1 MKKSRGIISA
11 VGLVSCIAFACGGAK
26 ADPVGPNEL
35 LEAQQIA
42 LELSGDLRPPEDLTE
57 LVQND
62 LASIRAAYPQIA
74 DISYRPIASPDQI
87 IVGLT
92 DQAMQQFRNGQ
103 YHELDQLNA
112 LYGVIE
118 IDDPFHRIS
127 AIILNFDQVYNTPLL
142 ADLYLQDDPPG
153 MRYAEPNSYGGD
165 GSTISAGPP
174 FYTFIRAW
182 GDCPSGCIYHE
193 YWEFSVQDGQ
203 VDLIAHPATGDFDG
217 DGDVDAVDFGIWQ
230 AGYPMASGA
239 ALSDGDADGDGDV
252 DGIDFGLW
260 QIWYN
265 FPAGGYVIPEPA
277 TLGLLLIGSLAIL
290 RRRLVRSSPKGEDAR
305 R

>member
-1 MKKSRGIISA
+1 MKRSRRIISVVGLLLCITFA
-11 VGLVSCIAFACGGAK
+11 VGGA
-26 ADPVGPNEL
+26 NEL

-42 LELSGDLRPPEDLTE
+42 LELSGELRPPEDLTE
-57 LVQND
+57 LIQND
-62 LASIRAAYPQIA
+62 LAAIRAAYYPQIA

-142 ADLYLQDDPPG
+142 ADLYIQDDPPG
-153 MRYAEPNSYGGD
+153 MRYAQPNYYGGY
-165 GSTISAGPP
+165 GSTISAAPP
-174 FYTFIRAW
+174 LYTFIRAW
-182 GDCPSGCIYHE
+182 GDCPAGCIYHD

-203 VDLIAHPATGDFDG
+203 VDLI
-217 DGDVDAVDFGIWQ
+217 
-230 AGYPMASGA
+230 
-239 ALSDGDADGDGDV
+239 
-252 DGIDFGLW
+252 
-260 QIWYN
+260 
-265 FPAGGYVIPEPA
+265 PEPA
-277 TLGLLLIGSLAIL
+277 TLGLMVIGGLAIL
-290 RRRLVRSSPKGEDAR
+290 RRRLGRCSPNGEDA
-305 R
+305 